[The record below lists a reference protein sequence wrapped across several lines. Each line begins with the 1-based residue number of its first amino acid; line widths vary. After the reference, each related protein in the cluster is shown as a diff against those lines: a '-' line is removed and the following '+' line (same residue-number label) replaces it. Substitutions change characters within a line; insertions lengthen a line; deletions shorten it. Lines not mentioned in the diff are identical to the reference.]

1 VPSRP
6 GEPVRP
12 RASACERAV
21 RILGDGN
28 GERPK
33 RSSKRAYRR
42 AARYASGLSAN
53 VIEGLDVEIVVEVEM
68 RKR

>member
-6 GEPVRP
+6 GEPVKP
-12 RASACERAV
+12 RASACESAV
-21 RILGDGN
+21 HILGDGS

-33 RSSKRAYRR
+33 RSSRRVYRR
-42 AARYASGLSAN
+42 VTRHTSGLSAD